1 MTEAQRQKSKKVLKT
16 WSRRSTIIPEMVAL
30 TFAVHNGRK
39 FVPVFITENMVGHKL
54 GEFSPTRTFHG
65 HSGDRKAASGRAR
78 RRQRHR
84 LATRSDHERGSQ
96 GDLRWHAQL
105 LRRFRESPRK
115 VRMVADMIRGRSVDD
130 AMSILRLQ
138 QRKAAKMLSKV
149 LGSAIANATEN
160 EKADADKLVVTNV
173 SVDGGP
179 VTRSAGCRGRWG
191 APTESTAEPRT

>member
-1 MTEAQRQKSKKVLKT
+1 MA
-16 WSRRSTIIPEMVAL
+16 
-30 TFAVHNGRK
+30 
-39 FVPVFITENMVGHKL
+39 
-54 GEFSPTRTFHG
+54 
-65 HSGDRKAASGRAR
+65 RAI
-78 RRQRHR
+78 
-84 LATRSDHERGSQ
+84 
-96 GDLRWHAQL
+96 

-160 EKADADKLVVTNV
+160 EKADAEKLVVTNV

-179 VTRSAGCRGRWG
+179 VTKRWMPRSMGR
-191 APTESTAEPRT
+191 ANRINSRTSHVTIVVDVPTD